1 MRRLL
6 AAAALAAIGLTATVP
21 LASAHN
27 DPQVHKVGW
36 GASPDPTTAADG
48 NEVWANDEVIAA
60 WAEFNDGVKSW
71 DVVIRPV
78 NGGQPSTCHE
88 DLALEN
94 NRYPQKVYINCPWDT
109 TRAKRYTLPGPTPKA
124 VAEQPRPTSTNAPT
138 RVWHGEDLGPS
149 VNGKYTIEITVTNG
163 DIICGIVTPCRDD
176 PSVGIESHPIYQS
189 GSNPPRWREVYVVN
203 GVAAPS
209 EVSAGFD
216 PTTNRI
222 GVTWAANPE
231 PDVSYVVQEKIGDG
245 KWSSGVGA
253 QGNRYERTLDQ
264 PGKYQYRV
272 SAVRPA
278 PTKDNANATK
288 KSDYV
293 AAAAVDVAQIT
304 PPSTAGAAPNGAD
317 GAPAGGGDAG
327 GSAPAG
333 PNSPT
338 PTTAGARGAVP
349 GKSSTSR
356 PSGTSARPTGTS
368 SRPAGS
374 TAHEPGE
381 TEGEGP
387 DEGFSTELPYN
398 TGSSDPKFAEDDGL
412 GEEAGPQTLA
422 GGVVPKPRDTRQLLI
437 FMASALTLF
446 VFAMQLT
453 VLLRKSRPVLAGA
466 GTAATEQYSDDF
478 DDWLGF

>member
-6 AAAALAAIGLTATVP
+6 ASATLAAIGLTITVP
-21 LASAHN
+21 MASAHN

-36 GASPDPTTAADG
+36 GASPDPTTAPDG
-48 NEVWANDEVIAA
+48 TEVWANDEVIAA

-138 RVWHGEDLGPS
+138 RIWHGEDLGPS

-176 PSVGIESHPIYQS
+176 PSVGVELHPIYQS

-203 GVAAPS
+203 GVAAPGG
-209 EVSAGFD
+209 VSSAFD
-216 PTTNRI
+216 PNTNGI
-222 GVTWAANPE
+222 SVTWAPNPE
-231 PDVSYVVQEKIGDG
+231 PDVSYVVQEKVGDG

-253 QGNRYERTLDQ
+253 SVNRYERTLDQ

-272 SAVRPA
+272 AAVRPA
-278 PTKDNANATK
+278 PTRDNANATK

-293 AAAAVDVAQIT
+293 AASAVDVAQLT
-304 PPSTAGAAPNGAD
+304 PPSTAGAAAPNQAD
-317 GAPAGGGDAG
+317 GAPAGGDPGVVVPTDQ
-327 GSAPAG
+327 
-333 PNSPT
+333 NSPT
-338 PTTAGARGAVP
+338 PTTAGARGATP
-349 GKSSTSR
+349 GKAPSR
-356 PSGTSARPTGTS
+356 PNGTRARPAGSS

-374 TAHEPGE
+374 TADAPGE
-381 TEGEGP
+381 AEGEGP
-387 DEGFSTELPYN
+387 DEGFSPALPYD
-398 TGSSDPKFAEDDGL
+398 TSSGDPRFAEDDGS

-466 GTAATEQYSDDF
+466 AATEQYSDDF